1 MLICENGVLVEVK
14 DVIDA
19 VAEGSEED
27 KLNKLAEGLST
38 AMSLAAVRSAAKQ
51 IVGGENG

>member
-1 MLICENGVLVEVK
+1 MLICENGVLVEVE
-14 DVIDA
+14 DVID
-19 VAEGSEED
+19 VITESSEDD

-51 IVGGENG
+51 IVGGENE